1 MRQRTGGEGT
11 LERALCLMGSEGVGP
26 GILGRPSE
34 GD

>member
-1 MRQRTGGEGT
+1 MRQAREWEGT
-11 LERALCLMGSEGVGP
+11 LKRESCLMGSEGVGS